1 MTGAGDVDEQAMGWR
16 EVFGPR
22 YLLPTTALG
31 LSTVLHAVNFFVFAS
46 LAPSVIADLGELERL
61 HWATTLYVVASIVS
75 SAAAG
80 LVRARFGA
88 RRALF
93 AAVIAFAVGAAGVG
107 AAPSMTM
114 VLAARTLQGFG
125 SGLLLAGA
133 HGMIRD
139 LFPAAS
145 WARMFAIISAVW
157 GIAALAGPLIGGI
170 FAALGEWRWGF
181 LAMLPFCLIL
191 FLAVARTVPVG
202 TAGGAT
208 GGMAPVLRLTLIGG
222 AALAIGAAGGRDTA
236 VTIAMVALAAA
247 LLLVAILWERR
258 SAEPL
263 FPHGMFRPSTVLGG
277 GVGFVFFMSFG
288 SSVTAI
294 YAPYFLTRLHG
305 VPALATG
312 YVVTAQSMA
321 WTVSALLVAGFV
333 GARANLASASGPV
346 VSFMGCLGAALF
358 IPTGPLPA
366 AIAAIVL
373 FGFGI
378 GMTWSHAAKRI
389 FEDAGEAGR
398 DRVTSVVPT
407 TQALGV
413 AFGSSVAGIVA
424 DRAGLGGTPPPEVV
438 AEAARQV
445 YLVLL
450 PALVLA
456 FAGAV
461 RNAYGPSW
469 LAARAPQD
477 ESR

>member
-1 MTGAGDVDEQAMGWR
+1 MTDADERPLSWR
-16 EVFGPR
+16 EVFGPD

-31 LSTVLHAVNFFVFAS
+31 LSVILNAVNFFVFAT
-46 LAPSVIADLGELERL
+46 LAPSVVADLGELERL
-61 HWATTLYVVASIVS
+61 HWATTLMVVASIVS

-80 LVRARFGA
+80 LLRSRFGA
-88 RRALF
+88 RRILF
-93 AAVIAFAVGAAGVG
+93 AAILAFALGAAGVG
-107 AAPSMTM
+107 LAPTMTAL
-114 VLAARTLQGFG
+114 LAARAVQGLG
-125 SGLLLAGA
+125 AGLLLAGA

-145 WARMFAIISAVW
+145 WARMFAIVSAVW
-157 GIAALAGPLIGGI
+157 GIAALAGPLIGGV

-191 FLAVARTVPVG
+191 ALAVARTVPAG
-202 TAGGAT
+202 KAGGST
-208 GGMAPVLRLTLIGG
+208 GGVAPVLRLTLIGG
-222 AALAIGAAGGRDTA
+222 AALAIGASGGHDSVVTA
-236 VTIAMVALAAA
+236 AVVALAAL

-258 SAEPL
+258 AAEPL
-263 FPHGMFRPSTVLGG
+263 FPHGMFRPGTVLGG
-277 GVGFVFFMSFG
+277 GVCFVFFMSFG

-294 YAPYFLTRLHG
+294 YAPYFLTTLHG
-305 VPALATG
+305 VPPLATG

-321 WTVSALLVAGFV
+321 WTTSALLVAGLV
-333 GARANLASASGPV
+333 GARAALASAAGPL
-346 VSFMGCLGAALF
+346 VSAAGCLGAALF

-366 AIAAIVL
+366 AIAAITL
-373 FGFGI
+373 IGFGI
-378 GMTWSHAAKRI
+378 GLSWSHAAKRI

-407 TQALGV
+407 TQALGI

-450 PALVLA
+450 PALALA
-456 FAGAV
+456 FAGAA
-461 RNAYGPSW
+461 RNAYGK
-469 LAARAPQD
+469 
-477 ESR
+477 